1 MGNKR
6 KIKKRSLQSQSMMR
20 NFIDNSTV
28 GMKVVVVL
36 FIIMCILAVVLA
48 IISNIKNQE
57 RGPGIPIANF
67 SEVSDAPEEYQ
78 INTEQLIWM
87 LTEQNGDVEDLSQYS
102 AKIRNGSYSEETD
115 KKTRKAHFIVDIEE
129 LRYSFEVTMSWLE
142 GRTKKEDLYV
152 KIQCPYYTDV
162 IYAGTKCVAETPE
175 MQIKRYLPHNEYLDN
190 KTLVHVEESSVGR
203 EHRLLVKVDA
213 CRNQNITDAA
223 IERTVK
229 WIKSIY
235 MNPEDFV
242 IEPYDTCMAR

>member
-48 IISNIKNQE
+48 VISNIKNQE
-57 RGPGIPIANF
+57 RGPGIPITNF

-102 AKIRNGSYSEETD
+102 ATIRDGSYSEEAD

-152 KIQCPYYTDV
+152 KVQCPYYTDV
-162 IYAGTKCVAETPE
+162 VYTDTKCVAETPE

-190 KTLVHVEESSVGR
+190 ETLVHVEESSVGR

-229 WIKSIY
+229 WVKSIY

-242 IEPYDTCMAR
+242 IEPYDMCMAR

>member
-20 NFIDNSTV
+20 NFIDNSTA

-48 IISNIKNQE
+48 IITNIKEQE
-57 RGPGIPIANF
+57 KAPGVPIVNF

-102 AKIRNGSYSEETD
+102 ATIRNGSYSEETD
-115 KKTRKAHFIVDIEE
+115 KKTKRAHFIVDIEE

-152 KIQCPYYTDV
+152 KVQCPYYTDV
-162 IYAGTKCVAETPE
+162 IYTDTKCVAETPE

-190 KTLVHVEESSVGR
+190 GTLVHVEESSVGR
-203 EHRLLVKVDA
+203 GHRLLVKVEA
-213 CRNQNITDAA
+213 CRNQGVIDAA
-223 IERTVK
+223 MKRTVK

-235 MNPEDFV
+235 MDPDDFT
-242 IEPYDTCMAR
+242 IESYDTCMMK